1 MKTNRIWTIP
11 KELYLC
17 VLQHDDGTF
26 KMVVGCFNDKA
37 DAEHYAD
44 GSPRIVIYKHI

>member
-1 MKTNRIWTIP
+1 MDKP

-17 VLQHDDGTF
+17 ILQHDDGTF